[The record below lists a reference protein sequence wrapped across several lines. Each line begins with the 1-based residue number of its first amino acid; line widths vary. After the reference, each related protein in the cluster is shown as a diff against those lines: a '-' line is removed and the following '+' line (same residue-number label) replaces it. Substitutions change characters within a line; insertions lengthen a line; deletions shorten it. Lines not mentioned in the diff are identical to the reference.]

1 MFFVANILAFA
12 LLVLLSGELLGLLTE
27 GSAEAEVRRRR

>member
-12 LLVLLSGELLGLLTE
+12 LLVLLSGELLSLLTG